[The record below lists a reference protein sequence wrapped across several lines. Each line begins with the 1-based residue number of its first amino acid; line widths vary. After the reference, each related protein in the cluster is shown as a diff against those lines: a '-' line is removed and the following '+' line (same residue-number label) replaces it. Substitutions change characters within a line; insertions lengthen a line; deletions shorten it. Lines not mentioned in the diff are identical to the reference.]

1 MSKFQIDEEAISALS
16 KILLKEGLSEIEYR
30 ERDSC
35 IRVVRH
41 INVDAHLVPH
51 MQASSEKISHLTT
64 HQVASPKAT
73 TKLIKSTMI
82 GTVYLAPDPASKPF
96 VSVGDTITVG
106 KTLLIIEA
114 MKVMNHFKSP
124 CDGTIVNI
132 LVGSG
137 DPIEFDTP
145 LFEITI

>member
-41 INVDAHLVPH
+41 THVSAHVVPH
-51 MQASSEKISHLTT
+51 TGVSSEPIPHLTT
-64 HQVASPKAT
+64 HLEPSSNTAT
-73 TKLIKSTMI
+73 TLIKSTMI
-82 GTVYLAPDPASKPF
+82 GTVYLASDPNAKPF
-96 VSVGDTITVG
+96 VSIGDTITVG

-124 CDGTIVNI
+124 CEGTIVKV
-132 LVGSG
+132 LVKNG

-145 LFEITI
+145 LFEIAI